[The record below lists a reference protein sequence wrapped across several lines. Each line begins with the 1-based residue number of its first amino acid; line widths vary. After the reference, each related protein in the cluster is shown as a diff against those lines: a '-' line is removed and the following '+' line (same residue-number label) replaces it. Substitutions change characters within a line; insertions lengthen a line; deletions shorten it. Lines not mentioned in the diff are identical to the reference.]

1 MPNHSKAVSLT
12 SIRFALTGGVT
23 LCLFITA
30 SLIGSISIWG
40 GLNSAIDLTRAA
52 QRKKTEQLSDKLTT
66 FANSLNQEAATISEV
81 IGLSASDLKDSE
93 IIDILSTYAKHKSTL
108 TSITL
113 VRKNRTNI
121 WVGRWKGE
129 VIHEIN
135 TELDEESYLYAIN
148 GKPNDGGEG
157 FEEIYIEPSEG
168 RPVITYTKHFSNSNG
183 KPIGTIY
190 IDLGLK
196 TLSRS
201 LANAEANTPEQTFIF
216 DANGSV
222 IAHQSL
228 SDQEAYKTF
237 DEVPHIKTVNDA
249 VAEAI
254 YNKVMNGNPSLMDIT
269 VDQKQW
275 LISVST
281 NHNIGE
287 EPWYSI
293 SAIPRDTVLGPAVMQ
308 AQIAAMCAL
317 VIMALSIVVSQLIG
331 RSIVRS
337 LEQLANA
344 ADSIEKLELEVKLPR
359 QSYFDELKGT
369 EKAFK
374 SMVGGLEVFAKYVPS
389 ALVRRLM
396 ELQASGSSIKAE
408 EREVTILFTD
418 IVGYTSISDGMEP
431 SQLAVLLNDYFELL
445 VSVVSRHGGTVDK
458 FIGDALMVF
467 WNAPDLQAKH
477 ADLAIKCALDIKSSI
492 APFNEERLNKNKK
505 PLETRIGIHTGT
517 VLAGEIGSSER
528 LNYTIVG
535 DSVNTAARLEALG
548 KTVGETLC
556 ISSSTKNQAKENYPW
571 QEVDQIILRGRSTPT
586 TVYTIKQ

>member
-1 MPNHSKAVSLT
+1 MADQSKSLSLT

-23 LCLFITA
+23 LCLLITA
-30 SLIGSISIWG
+30 SLIGGISIWA
-40 GLNSAIDLTRAA
+40 GLDSAIDLTRAS

-81 IGLSASDLKDSE
+81 IGLSASELNDSE
-93 IIDILSTYAKHKSTL
+93 IIDILSTYARNKDAL

-113 VRKNRTNI
+113 VRKNRTNV

-135 TELDEESYLYAIN
+135 TELDEESYLYAID

-168 RPVITYTKHFSNSNG
+168 RPVITFTKHFSDRSG

-196 TLSRS
+196 TLTQT
-201 LANAEANTPEQTFIF
+201 LANEDVNSPEQTFVF

-228 SDQEAYKTF
+228 SEQEAYKIYE
-237 DEVPHIKTVNDA
+237 EVPHIATVNDA
-249 VAEAI
+249 LAEAI
-254 YNKVMNGNPSLMDIT
+254 YNKVTSGNPSLMDIT
-269 VDQKQW
+269 VGEKQW
-275 LISVST
+275 LISVAT
-281 NHNIGE
+281 NRNIGDQ
-287 EPWYSI
+287 PWYSI
-293 SAIPRDTVLGPAVMQ
+293 SAIPRDVVLGPAVMQ
-308 AQIAAMCAL
+308 AQIAAICAL
-317 VIMALSIVVSQLIG
+317 VIMAVSIVVSQLIG

-337 LEQLANA
+337 LDQLANA
-344 ADSIEKLELEVKLPR
+344 ADSIEKLELEIKLPD
-359 QSYFDELKGT
+359 QSYFDEI
-369 EKAFK
+369 KATQNAFD
-374 SMVGGLEVFAKYVPS
+374 SMVGGLQVFAKYVPS

-418 IVGYTSISDGMEP
+418 IAGYTSISDGMEP
-431 SQLAVLLNDYFELL
+431 SELAVLLNDYFELL
-445 VSVVSRHGGTVDK
+445 VSVVSRHDGTVDK

-467 WNAPDLQAKH
+467 WNAPDLQSQH
-477 ADLAIKCALDIKSSI
+477 ADLAIQCGLDIKRSI
-492 APFNEERLNKNKK
+492 AAFNQERLNRNKQ

-517 VLAGEIGSSER
+517 VLAGEIGSSQR

-556 ISSSTKNQAKENYPW
+556 ISGSTKSQAKGKYLW
-571 QEVDQIILRGRSTPT
+571 QEIDQIILRGRSTPT
-586 TVYTIKQ
+586 IVYTIQG